1 MKLLTVLLLV
11 GAYIIGAK
19 EQDVTYAVI
28 LTMLSVPIL
37 LDGKKVKKCP
47 WKQFRKLRWLR
58 RK

>member
-37 LDGKKVKKCP
+37 LDGKKVKKCQ
-47 WKQFRKLRWLR
+47 KED
-58 RK
+58 